1 MSFEETGGSM
11 SAETFTV
18 TVEKQSRKN
27 SLGDC
32 VRDALDSYFT
42 HLDGHGASNL
52 YQLVMEEVERP
63 LFKAVMKQTRGNQTR
78 AAAMLGISRSTLRK
92 KLAYFKL
99 G

>member
-1 MSFEETGGSM
+1 MSFEETDGEM

-18 TVEKQSRKN
+18 ERQSRED

-42 HLDGHGASNL
+42 RLDGHGTSNL

-63 LFKAVMKQTRGNQTR
+63 LFKTVMEHTRGNQTR
-78 AAAMLGISRSTLRK
+78 AAAVLGISRSTLRK
-92 KLAYFKL
+92 KLAFYKL